1 MFEAYLEFL
10 RSSPVAHSLA
20 GIILTT
26 YVSFWVVM
34 FIGWY
39 FKRQFYKRNVE
50 DFMNSAINQSLFAS
64 TLMACIVATLTGKV
78 LPAFSAVYGT
88 LGMICLT
95 FILTIKIC
103 CVMIELRNKIPE
115 E

>member
-20 GIILTT
+20 VIILTT
-26 YVSFWVVM
+26 YVTFWVVM

-64 TLMACIVATLTGKV
+64 TFIACIVATLTGKV

>member
-26 YVSFWVVM
+26 YVTFWVVM

-64 TLMACIVATLTGKV
+64 TFIACIVATLTGTV

>member
-10 RSSPVAHSLA
+10 KSSPVAHSLA
-20 GIILTT
+20 GIILTCYIT
-26 YVSFWVVM
+26 FWVVM
-34 FIGWY
+34 FLGWY
-39 FKRQFYKRNVE
+39 FKRLFYKRNGE
-50 DFMNSAINQSLFAS
+50 EFMNSAINQSLFAS
-64 TLMACIVATLTGKV
+64 TLIACIVGALTGKF

-88 LGMICLT
+88 LGMACVS
-95 FILTIKIC
+95 FILTVKFC